1 MKRLEVQTLKHALER
16 SAELFPERNAL
27 SFVDGE
33 PLTYAKF
40 YEMVRD
46 VSLLLQSRGI
56 GPGDKVAIIGENM
69 PHWGVA
75 YFAVTC
81 MGAVAVPILQE
92 FHVSAVHHI
101 LRHSEAQVVF
111 CSKRYFDKVEEF
123 DEDTLHTRIVLD
135 DLSML
140 ADEGSL
146 KTNYREAMTQA
157 RAWYERTRE
166 KVMQY
171 FDRGSSDITPD
182 SLAVILYTSGTTGHS
197 KGVMLTHRNIVF
209 DAESTAEIV
218 NVTEEDSLL
227 SVLPLSHTYECTL
240 GLMLPIIR
248 GASVYYLQRPPTPRT
263 LLPAMQKIKPT
274 YLLLV
279 PLVIEKIYRNRILP
293 KISGNAIGRNL
304 MKFGAG
310 KKKLQQIA
318 GKKLMESFG
327 GNIKCI
333 PIGGAFLAPEV
344 ERFLR
349 NAEVPYAIGYG
360 MTETSPLV
368 SGSKPEDTRFRAAGK
383 PIPEVEIFI
392 DNPDPETG
400 EGEILVKG
408 PNVMTGY
415 YKAPKVTEE
424 VLTEDGWLHTGDL
437 GYIDEDGYLFIRG
450 RLKNVIIG
458 PSGENI
464 YPEEI
469 EAHFND
475 CEYVL
480 ESLVFRQDGKLCAR
494 VHLDDDA
501 LDAKYGTQKM
511 TESKARLKL
520 DEVLS
525 GILKQVNANV
535 SNFCKVSRIIEQVE
549 PFDKTPTHKIK
560 RYLYVDPDD
569 SRR

>member
-1 MKRLEVQTLKHALER
+1 MKPLEVLTLKHALEQ
-16 SAELFPERNAL
+16 SVELFPERPAL
-27 SFVDGE
+27 SFVDGD
-33 PLTYAKF
+33 PLTYKKF

-46 VSLLLQSRGI
+46 VSLLLQSRGV

-81 MGAVAVPILQE
+81 MGAVAVPVLQE

-101 LRHSEAQVVF
+101 LRHSEAQAVF
-111 CSKRYFDKVEEF
+111 CSKRYFHKVEEF
-123 DEDTLHTRIVLD
+123 EDDTLHTRFVLD
-135 DLSML
+135 DLSMI
-140 ADEGSL
+140 AEEGSL
-146 KTNYREAMTQA
+146 KTTYREAMAQA
-157 RAWYERTRE
+157 RTWYERTRE

-171 FDRGSSDITPD
+171 FDRGTSDITPD
-182 SLAVILYTSGTTGHS
+182 DLAVILYTSGTTGHS

-209 DAESTAEIV
+209 DAQSTAEIV
-218 NVTEEDSLL
+218 NVTEEDTLL

-248 GASVYYLQRPPTPRT
+248 GASVYYLQKPPTPRT
-263 LLPAMQKIKPT
+263 LLPAMQKIRPT

-293 KISGNAIGRNL
+293 KISGNAIGRNI

-327 GNIKCI
+327 GNVKCI

-349 NAEVPYAIGYG
+349 NAGVPYAIGYG

-368 SGSKPEDTRFRAAGK
+368 SGSKPQDTRFRAAGK
-383 PIPEVEIFI
+383 PIPEVEVFI
-392 DNPDPETG
+392 ADPDKETG
-400 EGEILVKG
+400 EGEILVRG
-408 PNVMTGY
+408 PNVMSGY

-437 GYIDEDGYLFIRG
+437 GYIDDDGYLFIRG

-480 ESLVFRQDGKLCAR
+480 ESLVFRKDGKLCAR

-511 TESKARLKL
+511 TESKARAKV
-520 DEVLS
+520 DEVLA

-535 SNFCKVSRIIEQVE
+535 SSFSKVARVIEQVE